1 MMKGQHYLFYLA
13 IVAFLAGCSSSG
25 RYSIKDDVG
34 PRSPISVDSI
44 EDAQP
49 KYEPYSR
56 GGNKDYRLRG
66 GSYQIIKDIEGYK
79 EKGYASW
86 YGTKFHGHRTSNGE
100 VYDMYSMS
108 AAHKTLPI
116 PSYLKITNLD
126 NGKKIVVRVNDRGP
140 FHDDRIV
147 DLSYAAAY
155 KLGVLQNGTAPVQIE
170 SIVVN
175 KHSRPTNTESQY
187 TPPLIKPQIK
197 SANIRLPSPK
207 AASRDK
213 VTTPV
218 APLKVATSGVSTQ
231 NRPKSVDNFVI
242 QVSAS
247 KNLDSTRTL
256 SKKLSQ
262 SLSIQSFVNSIDDT
276 HKVYLGPFTDYD
288 STQQALKKLKNLG
301 YDTAFIKKQT
311 ITQ

>member
-1 MMKGQHYLFYLA
+1 MMTRKQYLFYYVV
-13 IVAFLAGCSSSG
+13 VAFLAGCSSSG
-25 RYSIKDDVG
+25 RYKIKDDVG
-34 PRSPISVDSI
+34 PQSPISIDSI

-56 GGNKDYRLRG
+56 GGNNDYQLRG

-79 EKGYASW
+79 ERGYASW

-140 FHDDRIV
+140 FHDERIV

-175 KHSRPTNTESQY
+175 RNTRKKTTQKANSQTQY
-187 TPPLIKPQIK
+187 APKP
-197 SANIRLPSPK
+197 
-207 AASRDK
+207 
-213 VTTPV
+213 
-218 APLKVATSGVSTQ
+218 VST
-231 NRPKSVDNFVI
+231 PEVTKSIPVIQPIKNSRASPIIIKKQVTPVDNFVI

-247 KNLDSTRTL
+247 KNLESTRTL

-262 SLSIQSFVNSIDDT
+262 TLSMHSFVNSADQT
-276 HKVYLGPFTDYD
+276 HKVYLGPFTNYD
-288 STQQALKKLKNLG
+288 STQQALKQLKNLG

-311 ITQ
+311 IAQ

>member
-1 MMKGQHYLFYLA
+1 MKGQHYLFYFS
-13 IVAFLAGCSSSG
+13 IIAFLAGCSSSG

-56 GGNKDYRLRG
+56 GGNKDYQLRG

-140 FHDDRIV
+140 FHDERIV

-155 KLGVLQNGTAPVQIE
+155 KLGVLDNGTAPVQIE

-175 KHSRPTNTESQY
+175 RNAP
-187 TPPLIKPQIK
+187 
-197 SANIRLPSPK
+197 PK
-207 AASRDK
+207 APQKASVQTQYRPK
-213 VTTPV
+213 SVSAPKLTKSVPTTQLV
-218 APLKVATSGVSTQ
+218 RHSSAPSTINKKQ
-231 NRPKSVDNFVI
+231 IKSVDNFVI

-247 KNLDSTRTL
+247 KNLESTRTL

-262 SLSIQSFVNSIDDT
+262 MLTMHSFVNSADDT
-276 HKVYLGPFTDYD
+276 HKVFLGPFTNYD
-288 STQQALKKLKNLG
+288 STQQALKQLKNLG

-311 ITQ
+311 IAQ